1 MSLIKLTFTRRISE
15 RTVKYNNFYLI
26 TMTATAENVH
36 FQLKRSLVKN
46 KHIKAIEQNLELSEA
61 NNTLKN

>member
-1 MSLIKLTFTRRISE
+1 
-15 RTVKYNNFYLI
+15 
-26 TMTATAENVH
+26 MTATAENVH